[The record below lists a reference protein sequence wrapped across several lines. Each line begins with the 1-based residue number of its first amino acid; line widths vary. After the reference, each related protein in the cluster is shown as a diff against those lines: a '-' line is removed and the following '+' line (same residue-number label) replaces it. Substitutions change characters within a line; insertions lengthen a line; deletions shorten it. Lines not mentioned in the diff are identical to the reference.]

1 MADLGSDIAG
11 VTDLDP
17 ALSIVTGRRALAE
30 AIMRRLTSRKG
41 SLPDD
46 EDYGYDLRLL
56 IGSAVTREQVEQ
68 GVRSQVFAD
77 ERVEDAEVTVT
88 FIGETIQVDLRITD
102 GDGPFS
108 LVLGVDALSVE
119 TLEFSG

>member
-108 LVLGVDALSVE
+108 LVLGVDAVSVE

>member
-68 GVRSQVFAD
+68 GVRSQVFAE